1 MSKPSIAS
9 ATASKPKSGQAN
21 FSPKNF
27 LKDKVAL
34 VTGASSGIGEAT
46 AIALA
51 RAGAK
56 VSLMARR
63 EERLSTLRDSIA
75 AEGLAPPVYFTSDV
89 QKVSEIEKAVKGT
102 IEKFGRVDILINNAG
117 VMYLGPVEG
126 ANIDDWKR
134 MFDINV
140 LGLMNCTHAVLPQ
153 MIKNGYGHI
162 VNISSVSGK
171 VVSSRSAAYSAT
183 KFAVG
188 AFSEGLRQEV
198 SSKGLRVTV
207 IQPGA
212 VATELLDH
220 ITDSATQKSVKSW
233 VDGMKALA
241 SEDIANAI
249 VYAVSQPPTVNVN
262 EITIRP
268 TDQTF

>member
-1 MSKPSIAS
+1 MS
-9 ATASKPKSGQAN
+9 QV
-21 FSPKNF
+21 KN
-27 LKDKVAL
+27 KVAL

-51 RAGAK
+51 RNGAR
-56 VSLMARR
+56 VGLMARR
-63 EERLSTLRDSIA
+63 EDRLTALCDKIA
-75 AEGLAPPVYFTSDV
+75 AEGLEKPIYFACDV
-89 QKVSEIEKAVKGT
+89 QKPTDIEKSVNGT

-126 ANIDDWKR
+126 ANIEDWKR

-153 MIKNGYGHI
+153 MIKNGDGHI

-171 VVSSRSAAYSAT
+171 IVSARSAAYSAT

-198 SSKGLRVTV
+198 AKKGLRVTV

-212 VATELLDH
+212 VATELTDH
-220 ITDSATQKSVKSW
+220 ITDTATQKSVKDW
-233 VDGMKALA
+233 VAGMKALT

-249 VYAVSQPPTVNVN
+249 VYAVSQPPAVNIN

-268 TDQTF
+268 TDQAF